1 MKIPANIIRLRN
13 NYYLNNT
20 TLGDFR
26 LGLPGNETVI
36 ATPTKFKIQP
46 LEPKQQRTVSG
57 KLTMDATT
65 PKYTFILWYKMLTS
79 PQLQTILTE
88 IEREQPLSFKYLS
101 QTKTVLCHSFP
112 HELLSATPELWENI
126 SLILVEE

>member
-13 NYYLNNT
+13 NYYLNNN
-20 TLGDFR
+20 TLGNFR
-26 LGLPGNETVI
+26 LGLPGNEIII

-57 KLTMDATT
+57 KLTMDTTT
-65 PKYTFILWYKMLTS
+65 PKYTFTLWYKMLTS
-79 PQLQTILTE
+79 SQMQTILTE
-88 IEREQPLSFKYLS
+88 IERGQPLSFQYLN
-101 QTKTVLCHSFP
+101 QTKTVLCQSFP

-126 SLILVEE
+126 TLILVEE